1 MKDYKTENIR
11 NICLGAHSGAGKT
24 SLAEALL
31 FNLGVA
37 SRIGTI
43 ENGNTISDYNDDE
56 IERQIS
62 ISSALLHGEWD
73 NNKINFIDTP
83 GYSDFFGEV
92 VGALNATDAVMVVIS
107 AAGGVEVGT
116 EMVWNKAKNLNLPR
130 MIVINKLD
138 RENLNFDNV
147 INSLQEA
154 FGRKVVLTQFPVNAG
169 PGFNAI
175 RDDHVLL
182 SEEFF
187 DEDLK
192 PVKLMTVGEIQMIS
206 GRMFPKIWKMRESG
220 VKDKYTLLHYKQ
232 LRFLDDLPDRL
243 FTLQELRTP
252 RRR

>member
-169 PGFNAI
+169 PGFNSIVDLI
-175 RDDHVLL
+175 R
-182 SEEFF
+182 
-187 DEDLK
+187 K
-192 PVKLMTVGEIQMIS
+192 KLHCVCDYSVVFSSPSVIGRRFIS
-206 GRMFPKIWKMRESG
+206 GFILGLWCVLFPWFGIYNKFNSCARIIACAR
-220 VKDKYTLLHYKQ
+220 LLTSS
-232 LRFLDDLPDRL
+232 LR
-243 FTLQELRTP
+243 
-252 RRR
+252 